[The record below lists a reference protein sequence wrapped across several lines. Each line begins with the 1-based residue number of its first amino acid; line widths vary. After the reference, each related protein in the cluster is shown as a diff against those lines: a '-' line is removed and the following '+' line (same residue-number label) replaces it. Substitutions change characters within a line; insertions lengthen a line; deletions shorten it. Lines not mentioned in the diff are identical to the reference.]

1 MSQSGTPNFS
11 NLNDC
16 GCCEGLEVQTPR
28 AIDNRPGL
36 EAIAYRV
43 GTHSQ
48 FKQSLLAHL
57 SDAKLLKLQL
67 LKLQELRTREEDDF
81 AIALLDAW
89 ATVAD
94 VLTFYQERIANEAYL
109 RTARERVSL
118 LYLARLIGYEL
129 RPGVAANTYLA
140 FTLEDTPTAPRQVTL
155 DIGTKVQSVPG
166 PGERPQ
172 TYETIEKLEARA
184 EWNAIKPRLSQ
195 RHPLPNPH
203 NRDHLFL
210 SGITTGLQPGD
221 GLLIVPDNGVP
232 AIFRQIA
239 HVTSQAEKQRT
250 KVVLQPLTSEN
261 NASPNQTQVVLE
273 SQNSFPSPKTQS
285 LMKPIRNTSELQT
298 LAKMQGRTVQSLM
311 NQTISAANLQSIAK
325 MQGVSV
331 QSLFQ
336 NVVATQA
343 PPPKVIAFRTK
354 AAIFGHNAPKWENL
368 PYVQRKGELVYENDP
383 KAKNG
388 TKQKVVNGIYYDRKN
403 SWVDKTLK
411 EYHDEP
417 VDSTNIYLD
426 SVYPKIVKD
435 SWVVLKDDIPN
446 NDDKGS
452 LTSKTS
458 KWKAYQVSEATEL
471 TKSDFTL
478 TAKVTRLSLASNENF
493 NRFFIRDTTVL
504 AQSEELELAPLP
516 IEKEVSDKKIELN
529 GLIENF
535 FKGQLIL
542 VEGEL
547 DKNRGNYNGE
557 VAIIDDV
564 KHYFGRDSYT
574 TIILKD
580 SLTYKYVRDTVT
592 IYGNIARATHGE
604 SKEEILG
611 SGDASQPYQQ
621 FTLSH
626 SPLTYTSSSK
636 PSGAESTLKVRVNGI
651 LWHEVP
657 SLYGKGRDDRV
668 FVTRLDDEGQTTLQF
683 GDGKTGARL
692 PTGQENLKASYRQ
705 GIGLSGLVKTKQL
718 TLLMSRPLG
727 LKSVTNPLPA
737 TGAQDRESRDE
748 ARRNAPLTVLTLDRI
763 VSLQDYEDFTRA
775 FSGIAKA
782 LATWIW
788 KDQKRSILVT
798 IAGYQGEP
806 IAEDSNTYK
815 KLLAAM
821 AKAGDPSVSFT
832 VKSYHL
838 KIFPLDAGIK
848 VDPDYLTETVLAQV
862 RQSLLFHFSFESRD
876 LGQPVTKSEAIALIQ
891 SVPGVVAVDLNL
903 LYFVGEVP
911 TLKDRLTAY
920 IPQVGT
926 RNSVGAA
933 ELLMLTNEQLKLT
946 AIA

>member
-1 MSQSGTPNFS
+1 MTQSGTPNFS

-16 GCCEGLEVQTPR
+16 GCCEGLETQTPR
-28 AIDNRPGL
+28 EIDNRSGL
-36 EAIAYRV
+36 EAIDYRV

-48 FKQSLLAHL
+48 FKQSLLVRL
-57 SDAKLLKLQL
+57 SDPKLLKLQL
-67 LKLQELRTREEDDF
+67 LKLQELRTREDDDF

-166 PGERPQ
+166 PGEKPQ
-172 TYETIEKLEARA
+172 TYETVDKLEARA

-195 RHPLPNPH
+195 CHPVTKET
-203 NRDHLFL
+203 DTFWFK
-210 SGITTGLQPGD
+210 GIVTGLQPGD
-221 GLLIVPDNGVP
+221 SLLIVPEDSSE
-232 AIFRQIA
+232 AIFRQIDQ
-239 HVTSQAEKQRT
+239 VTPQAEHQRT
-250 KVVLQPLTSEN
+250 KVKLQPLPPEKT
-261 NASPNQTQVVLE
+261 ASLNQPQISLK
-273 SQNSFPSPKTQS
+273 NQS
-285 LMKPIRNTSELQT
+285 L
-298 LAKMQGRTVQSLM
+298 LASQIAQPFL
-311 NQTISAANLQSIAK
+311 NQSIKEADLQAIAR
-325 MQGVSV
+325 MRGFSV
-331 QSLFQ
+331 QSLFK

-343 PPPKVIAFRTK
+343 SSPKVLAFRTK

-368 PYVQRKGELVYENDP
+368 PYVQREGELVYE
-383 KAKNG
+383 
-388 TKQKVVNGIYYDRKN
+388 KVPVTPSTTPPRLEIKKDVEDGIYKDRKD
-403 SWVDKTLK
+403 SWADTTL
-411 EYHDEP
+411 ENYHDEP
-417 VDSTNIYLD
+417 ADSTNIYLD
-426 SVYPKIVKD
+426 SVYPKIVKN
-435 SWVVLKDDIPN
+435 SWVVLKDDITN
-446 NDDKGS
+446 KDDEGS
-452 LTSKTS
+452 LTNKTN
-458 KWKAYQVSEATEL
+458 KWKAYQVAEVTEL

-478 TAKVTRLSLASNENF
+478 TAKITRLSLTNKDDFDQF
-493 NRFFIRDTTVL
+493 NIRSTTVF

-516 IEKEVSDKKIELN
+516 IKTEVSDKEIKLN
-529 GLIENF
+529 GSIENL

-542 VEGEL
+542 IEGEL
-547 DKNRGNYNGE
+547 NQNRGNYNCE
-557 VAIIDDV
+557 AAIIDDV

-580 SLTYKYVRDTVT
+580 SLTHKYVRNTVT

-604 SKEEILG
+604 SKEEVIG

-626 SPLTYTSSSK
+626 APLTYTSSSN
-636 PSGAESTLKVRVNGI
+636 PSGAESTLEVRVNGI

-657 SLYGKGRDDRV
+657 RLYGKGADDRV
-668 FVTRLDDEGQTTLQF
+668 FVTRLDDEGKTTLQF
-683 GDGKTGARL
+683 GDGKTGTRL

-705 GIGLSGLVKTKQL
+705 GIGLAGQVKAKQL

-763 VSLQDYEDFTRA
+763 VSLQDYEDFARA

-782 LATWIW
+782 IATWIW
-788 KDQKRSILVT
+788 NGQKRSILVT

-806 IAEDSNTYK
+806 ITEDSETYK

-821 AKAGDPSVSFT
+821 TKAGDPSASFS
-832 VKSYHL
+832 VKSYQP
-838 KIFPLDAGIK
+838 KIFHLDAGIK

-862 RQSLLFHFSFESRD
+862 RQSLLSHFSFESRD
-876 LGQPVTKSEAIALIQ
+876 LGQPVTKSEAIALMQ
-891 SVPGVVAVDLNL
+891 SVPGVIAVDLNL
-903 LYFVGEVP
+903 LYIVGEAQL
-911 TLKDRLTAY
+911 LKERLNAY

-926 RNSVGAA
+926 RNGVGAA
-933 ELLMLTNEQLKLT
+933 ELLMLTDEQLKLT

>member
-1 MSQSGTPNFS
+1 MTQSGTPNFS

-16 GCCEGLEVQTPR
+16 GCCEGLEIQTPR

-57 SDAKLLKLQL
+57 SDAKLPQLQGLK
-67 LKLQELRTREEDDF
+67 TREEDDF

-155 DIGTKVQSVPG
+155 EIGTKVQSVPG
-166 PGERPQ
+166 PGEKPQ

-195 RHPLPNPH
+195 RHPLPNPDDP
-203 NRDHLFL
+203 NHLFL
-210 SGITTGLQPGD
+210 SGITTGLQAGD
-221 GLLIVPDNGVP
+221 GLLIIPDDGST
-232 AIFRQIA
+232 AILRQIA
-239 HVTSQAEKQRT
+239 QVTLQAEQKRT
-250 KVVLQPLTSEN
+250 KVKLQPLPPEKTVSL
-261 NASPNQTQVVLE
+261 NQPQISL
-273 SQNSFPSPKTQS
+273 QNQS
-285 LMKPIRNTSELQT
+285 LLASQIAQPFLNQSIKEADLQAF
-298 LAKMQGRTVQSLM
+298 AKMQGF
-311 NQTISAANLQSIAK
+311 
-325 MQGVSV
+325 SV
-331 QSLFQ
+331 QSLFK
-336 NVVATQA
+336 NIVATQVS
-343 PPPKVIAFRTK
+343 PPKVLAFRTK

-368 PYVQRKGELVYENDP
+368 PYVQRKGELVY
-383 KAKNG
+383 KKVKN
-388 TKQKVVNGIYYDRKN
+388 TSTTPPRLEIKKDVVDGIYKNREN
-403 SWVDKTLK
+403 SWADTTLDNYLDYL
-411 EYHDEP
+411 ENYDDEP
-417 VDSTNIYLD
+417 ANSTNIYLD
-426 SVYPKIVKD
+426 SVYSKIVKN
-435 SWVVLKDDIPN
+435 SWVVLKDNIPN
-446 NDDKGS
+446 QGDRGS
-452 LTSKTS
+452 VTNKTNN
-458 KWKAYQVSEATEL
+458 WKAYQVAEVTEL

-478 TAKVTRLSLASNENF
+478 TAKVTRLSLANNEDF
-493 NRFFIRDTTVL
+493 NQFNIRTTTVF

-516 IEKEVSDKKIELN
+516 IETEISGKEIELN
-529 GLIENF
+529 GSIKNL
-535 FKGQLIL
+535 FKKQLIL
-542 VEGEL
+542 IEGESNQ
-547 DKNRGNYNGE
+547 NRGNYNCE
-557 VAIIDDV
+557 AAIIDDV

-574 TIILKD
+574 KIILKEP
-580 SLTYKYVRDTVT
+580 LTDKYVRDTVT

-611 SGDASQPYQQ
+611 NGDASQPYQQ

-626 SPLTYTSSSK
+626 APLTYTSSSN

-657 SLYGKGRDDRV
+657 SLYGKRSDDRV
-668 FVTRLDDEGQTTLQF
+668 FVTRLDDEGKTTLQF
-683 GDGKTGARL
+683 GDGKTGTRL
-692 PTGQENLKASYRQ
+692 PTGQENLKANYRQ
-705 GIGLSGLVKTKQL
+705 GIGLSGLVKAKQL

-763 VSLQDYEDFTRA
+763 VSLQDYEDFARA

-782 LATWIW
+782 IATRIW
-788 KDQKRSILVT
+788 KDRKRTILVT
-798 IAGYQGEP
+798 IAGYQGKQIP
-806 IAEDSNTYK
+806 EDSETYTN
-815 KLLAAM
+815 LLAAM
-821 AKAGDPSVSFT
+821 TKAGDPSASFS

-838 KIFPLDAGIK
+838 KIFHLDAGIK
-848 VDPDYLTETVLAQV
+848 VDPDYLNEQVLAQV
-862 RQSLLFHFSFESRD
+862 RQSLLTHFSFEYRD

-903 LYFVGEVP
+903 LYIVGEAQL
-911 TLKDRLTAY
+911 LKERLNAY
-920 IPQVGT
+920 IPQVSSLNG
-926 RNSVGAA
+926 VGAA
-933 ELLMLTNEQLKLT
+933 ELLMLTDEQLKLT
-946 AIA
+946 AIV